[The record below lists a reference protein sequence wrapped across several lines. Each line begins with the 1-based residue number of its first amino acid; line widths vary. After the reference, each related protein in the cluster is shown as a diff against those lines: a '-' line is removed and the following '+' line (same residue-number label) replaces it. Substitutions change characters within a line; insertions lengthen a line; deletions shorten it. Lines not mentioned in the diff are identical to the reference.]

1 MIKPEIATGFR
12 QMILSRIPMSK
23 QEPADQQAI
32 LDMPF
37 RDLLSTFYNWQNRRV
52 SIRPRAVHISQEL
65 RAKNR
70 TEVAVLADKIKKGE
84 DLNPHLSERV
94 ETVFL
99 ATPKDPG
106 LRYREDLD
114 LLLNEWAI
122 HHLHISTILQPNGFV
137 GRGRELLFAAFRH
150 DDAYLIDLLDHKA
163 FEDENLVQIATT
175 NWPNAKLFSVT
186 PGMKLLFPDTK
197 PGTKPSRKQL
207 RNAGVNTPVQLS
219 TGIAGASAILGS
231 GQSALVELKIN
242 HFLAKVINDQDR
254 CSLDDILKAMT
265 PALDFH
271 PFSDR

>member
-12 QMILSRIPMSK
+12 QMILNRIPMSK

-32 LDMPF
+32 LAMPF

-52 SIRPRAVHISQEL
+52 SIRPRAVHISQAL

-70 TEVAVLADKIKKGE
+70 NEVVVLADKIKKGE

-122 HHLHISTILQPNGFV
+122 HHLHISTILQTNGFV
-137 GRGRELLFAAFRH
+137 ERGRELLFAAFRH

-197 PGTKPSRKQL
+197 PGRKQL

-219 TGIAGASAILGS
+219 TGIASASAIS
-231 GQSALVELKIN
+231 RCGQSALVELKIN
-242 HFLAKVINDQDR
+242 HFLGQVIKDQER
-254 CSLDDILKAMT
+254 CSVDDILKAMT